1 MGWIP
6 CSGGLQSSSKEK
18 TKTKKKIEL
27 KEKKSFD
34 GSIKPT
40 SGILRYMCHVC
51 LYVYIL
57 SRKSMMR
64 LFIVLSISIVLYWF
78 AFFFFFSLIKFLAFF
93 SGFAEI

>member
-6 CSGGLQSSSKEK
+6 CSGGLQSSSSKEK

-27 KEKKSFD
+27 QEKKSLD

-51 LYVYIL
+51 LCVY
-57 SRKSMMR
+57 
-64 LFIVLSISIVLYWF
+64 Y
-78 AFFFFFSLIKFLAFF
+78 
-93 SGFAEI
+93 